1 MTIRCRSLSAT
12 AALVCIASSA
22 SAQARC
28 DPAKAIA
35 RVDHVPVAVRDLD
48 AAARDFAAMGF
59 SFKPGRPHPNSILNQ
74 HIKFR
79 DGTEV
84 ELITA
89 TEPRDTL
96 ARYYLDFLREG
107 EGGAFAA
114 FDGAADSVFRA
125 IHAIE
130 PGAQL
135 EPGSY
140 ADGVGF
146 PAGHPLRYLFFI
158 RYRSRPV
165 DLPEQVTHANTAARL
180 RSVWLRTPDPRR
192 EQRMLERLG
201 GCASRTVL
209 PGGGA
214 REVRLAN
221 TSVYL
226 LAGRGRRMVAGVTLE
241 VADLAAARQ
250 ALHLPA
256 DAVVSGR
263 GARGEW
269 LRIRPER
276 AHGIWLELLQPAE
289 R

>member
-1 MTIRCRSLSAT
+1 
-12 AALVCIASSA
+12 
-22 SAQARC
+22 
-28 DPAKAIA
+28 
-35 RVDHVPVAVRDLD
+35 
-48 AAARDFAAMGF
+48 
-59 SFKPGRPHPNSILNQ
+59 GRPHPNSILNQ
-74 HIKFR
+74 HVKFR

-89 TEPRDTL
+89 TEPRDNL
-96 ARYYLDFLREG
+96 ARYYVDFLREG

-125 IHAIE
+125 LHPAE
-130 PGAQL
+130 PGARL

-146 PAGHPLRYLFFI
+146 PATHPLRYLFFI

-201 GCASRTVL
+201 GCASRTYL
-209 PGGGA
+209 QGA
-214 REVRLAN
+214 AVREVRLGN

-226 LAGRGRRMVAGVTLE
+226 LPGRGRRMVAGVTLE
-241 VADLAAARQ
+241 VADLAAARRVV
-250 ALHLPA
+250 
-256 DAVVSGR
+256 DAPIRTMVHGR
-263 GARGEW
+263 DARGSW
-269 LRIRPER
+269 TRVRPER
-276 AHGIWLELLQPAE
+276 AHGIWLELLQPGGTIG